1 MTIDRFRR
9 PRCRLVV
16 SGSVVSGCQSI
27 EVSTS
32 NLAQAGSFFVQVA
45 DDTRTPSAGGQ
56 WSDSD
61 SIDVSVQVGFVPP
74 GMPESVVDWQ
84 ELISGRVD
92 RIRLD
97 PVTGTTTLEGR
108 DYAARLLDLPVT
120 ENFLNCTSSEVAA
133 QLAQRC
139 GLSASVDQTS
149 SIIGQYYQ
157 IEHARVALSRF
168 SKFSTGWDLL
178 SNLAQVERFDLWV
191 QGSNLFFRS
200 SSSAGSTART
210 IDFQSPSQNNA
221 SPSLNLSSLTLERS
235 LALAGGLPVSVAS
248 WNSRQRRRVSAQSG
262 SASSTS
268 AATIN
273 IVRPN
278 LLQDTAQTLAD
289 GIYGQT
295 SGHERRLIA
304 TMPGDLTLS
313 PRDGIYLTGVG
324 SSWDGDYRVDSVD
337 REMTLAGGFLQ
348 RFTAKAVPARG

>member
-1 MTIDRFRR
+1 MMTDTYRR

-16 SGSVVSGCQSI
+16 SGSVISGCQSLEI
-27 EVSTS
+27 STS
-32 NLAQAGSFFVQVA
+32 NLGQAGSFFVQVA
-45 DDTRTPSAGGQ
+45 DDTRTREAGEQ
-56 WSDSD
+56 WSEGDV
-61 SIDVSVQVGFVPP
+61 IDLSVQVGFIPA
-74 GMPESVVDWQ
+74 GLPESAVDWQ

-97 PVTGTTTLEGR
+97 PVTGTITLEGR

-120 ENFLNCTSSEVAA
+120 ENFLNCTSSDVAT

-168 SKFSTGWDLL
+168 SRFSTAWDLL
-178 SNLAQVERFDLWV
+178 SNLAQIEGFDLWV

-200 SSSAGSTART
+200 SSSNLNTVHT
-210 IDFQSPSQNNA
+210 ISFQPSSQTSA
-221 SPSLNLSSLTLERS
+221 SPFLNVSSLALERS
-235 LALAGGLPVSVAS
+235 LALAGGVPVSVLS
-248 WNSRQRRRVSAQSG
+248 WNSRQRRRVSAQSDG
-262 SASSTS
+262 SSTASS
-268 AATIN
+268 APIN
-273 IVRPN
+273 VVRPN
-278 LLQDTAQTLAD
+278 LLQDTAQMLAN

-313 PRDGIYLTGVG
+313 PRDGIRLTGVG
-324 SSWDGDYRVDSVD
+324 SSWDGNYRVDSVD
-337 REMTLAGGFLQ
+337 REMTLAGGFVQ
-348 RFTAKAVPARG
+348 RFTAKTVPA